1 MNDTYISSGAAT
13 TRSDRPV
20 SILAVARCALGGAAG
35 ALPGQR
41 VLLAGLL
48 SGWVLFSCAI
58 SSEAVLADTPPQEPD
73 QQPRRPVTIRDPGPD
88 NGFFPNVPNVLPPG
102 GMYLETALDLDKTND
117 PSTRTVTLPLI
128 FRAGIAED
136 WELRL
141 GVDAIA
147 HEDTPEANTT
157 GAGPIAVGFRHSF
170 WRANR
175 STSRPGLGLE
185 ARVQLPV
192 GSSAFNGQRAQAFAK
207 LNFEHLMPANFSFV
221 WNAGFGVPVDADD
234 ESFGQGS
241 LDWALVYVASD
252 DMALTVSGKVEY
264 PVSSESEEAMVLNGF
279 GLTWTLSEELAFTSL
294 FAFGATSES
303 PDFHSE
309 VGFTLSF

>member
-1 MNDTYISSGAAT
+1 MSPDAAT
-13 TRSDRPV
+13 TRSDRP
-20 SILAVARCALGGAAG
+20 AAALGVVPRALRGGAPG
-35 ALPGQR
+35 GWPGHRALLP
-41 VLLAGLL
+41 GLL
-48 SGWVLFSCAI
+48 STWLLFGCAVW
-58 SSEAVLADTPPQEPD
+58 SEAVAADAPPQEPD
-73 QQPRRPVTIRDPGPD
+73 RQPRRPVTIRDPGPD
-88 NGFFPNVPNVLPPG
+88 NGYFPNVPNVLPPG
-102 GMYLETALDLDKTND
+102 GVYLESALDLDKTND
-117 PSTRTVTLPLI
+117 PSTRTYTVPLL

-147 HEDTPEANTT
+147 HEDAPGGSTT
-157 GAGPIAVGFRHSF
+157 GAGPILVGFRHSF

-185 ARVQLPV
+185 AHVQLPV
-192 GSSAFNGQRAQAFAK
+192 GSSAFNGQRAQTSVQ
-207 LNFEHLMPANFSFV
+207 LNFEHLLPGSFSFV
-221 WNAGFGVPVDADD
+221 WNAGFGTPVDVDD

-241 LDWALVYVASD
+241 LDWALVYGASE

-264 PVSSESEEAMVLNGF
+264 PVTSESEEAMVLNGF
-279 GLTWTLSEELAFTSL
+279 GLTWTLSERLAFTSL